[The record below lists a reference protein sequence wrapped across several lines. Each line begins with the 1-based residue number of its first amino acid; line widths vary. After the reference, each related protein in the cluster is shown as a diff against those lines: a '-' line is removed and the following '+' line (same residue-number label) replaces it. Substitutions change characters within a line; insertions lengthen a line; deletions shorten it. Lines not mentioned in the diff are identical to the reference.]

1 MNSLQRYKPKHEPG
15 CECSVCWTHQFCNE
29 MHARNDA
36 RQKRCHEILNNPF
49 QARFPRTWSNCS
61 LNVAPRVKVVY
72 SAPAGQRSATPMR
85 GQGYTLPAN

>member
-15 CECSVCWTHQFCNE
+15 CECSVCWTHKFCNE

-49 QARFPRTWSNCS
+49 QARREKFWTVERKE
-61 LNVAPRVKVVY
+61 R
-72 SAPAGQRSATPMR
+72 GTPFVP
-85 GQGYTLPAN
+85 GEPSKLLKGD

>member
-15 CECSVCWTHQFCNE
+15 CDCSVCWTHQFCNE

-49 QARFPRTWSNCS
+49 QAHREKFWTVERKEKGTPF
-61 LNVAPRVKVVY
+61 VAGEPSK
-72 SAPAGQRSATPMR
+72 
-85 GQGYTLPAN
+85 LPKGD